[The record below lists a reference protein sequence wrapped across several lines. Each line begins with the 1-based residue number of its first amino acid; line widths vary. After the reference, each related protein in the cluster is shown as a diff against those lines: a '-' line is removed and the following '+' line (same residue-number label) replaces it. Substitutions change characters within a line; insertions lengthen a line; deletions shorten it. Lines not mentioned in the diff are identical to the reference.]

1 MTHILIER
9 SGPIATVRMQRE
21 AKRNAFDREMITEMH
36 DAALAL
42 RREPDIAVI
51 IVTGTGKAFSAG
63 ADLHDPRQFDA
74 NLTLMQKREGMLLGA
89 EMARLW
95 QNLPQVTIAAIEGY
109 AVGGGLTLA
118 LCCDFRVMGRSAFL
132 WVPEVDIGA
141 NYGWNTVPRL
151 VAMAGPAAARRMI
164 LLAERIAAEQ
174 AHAWDLVDEL
184 ADDGTALAKARE
196 MATRLANKPRMA
208 LAVSKRAI
216 NATANALHE
225 VASHA
230 DMEQVLLCFTAHAEA
245 HARAAAGQDEG

>member
-1 MTHILIER
+1 MLYVQVER

-21 AKRNAFDREMITEMH
+21 AKRNALNRELITELH
-36 DAALAL
+36 DVALAL

-51 IVTGTGKAFSAG
+51 IVTGTEKAFSAG
-63 ADLHDPRQFDA
+63 ADLGDPRQFEPT
-74 NLTLMQKREGMLLGA
+74 LSLMQKREGMLLGA

-95 QNLPQVTIAAIEGY
+95 QTLPQVTIAAIERY

-118 LCCDFRVMGRSAFL
+118 LSCDLRVMGRSAFL

-164 LLAERIAAEQ
+164 LLAERVDAKQ
-174 AHAWDLVDEL
+174 ASAWDLVD
-184 ADDGTALAKARE
+184 AVTDDGAALAKAQE
-196 MATRLANKPRMA
+196 LAARLVEKPRMA

-216 NATANALHE
+216 NAAANTLLE
-225 VASHA
+225 VASHG
-230 DMEQVLLCFTAHAEA
+230 DMEQVLLCFTDHA
-245 HARAAAGQDEG
+245 